1 MEVRLRTPKF
11 PAWDVLRLCLQHG
24 CATGLLRREGRLGDV
39 VTPGFPNAESLGLRC
54 SGSWKGL
61 PRPSAAGVSR
71 LVGLQD

>member
-24 CATGLLRREGRLGDV
+24 CATGLLGREGRLGDV

-54 SGSWKGL
+54 
-61 PRPSAAGVSR
+61 
-71 LVGLQD
+71 